1 MKNESV
7 VLYCQE
13 GSSDKE
19 YHAELKQEGEGW
31 IVNFA
36 YGKRGG
42 PLKTGCKT
50 CDPLPYEKAK
60 KSYDS
65 LVKSKKGKGYKP
77 NEGETSSINTVGEEK
92 VDSGIRPQLLNELT
106 EEEAIKFIHDD
117 SYCMQEKYDGE
128 RRMISI
134 GKDHITG
141 VNKKGLVVALSKEVV
156 EECEKITIP
165 HVLDGEDMGNVTM
178 IFDNILIGNIPYQ
191 LRYRLLQEYLFEN
204 NILKIVKTAWTTET
218 KQIMF
223 NRLKN
228 ERAEGVV
235 FKNIHALYSAG
246 RPASGGDQFKCK
258 FYETAS
264 CVVESVSSVKSS
276 IGLKVYDEL
285 GECVS
290 VGNATVYANSP
301 KLYVGDVVEVKY
313 LYYNEGGSLYQ
324 PILLKVRDDVDM
336 DECTLAKLKRKKD
349 VE

>member
-42 PLKTGCKT
+42 PLKIGCKT

-65 LVKSKKGKGYKP
+65 LVKSKRGKGYKP
-77 NEGETSSINTVGEEK
+77 NEGETSTINTVGDEK
-92 VDSGIRPQLLNELT
+92 IDSRIRPQLLNELT

-134 GKDHITG
+134 MPDGING
-141 VNKKGLVVALSKEVV
+141 VNKKGFVIPLRSEIEKECM
-156 EECEKITIP
+156 EFGQSHI
-165 HVLDGEDMGNVTM
+165 LDGEDMGGKVM
-178 IFDNILIGNIPYQ
+178 IFDDIYNIGKSYFS
-191 LRYRLLQEYLFEN
+191 RYNLLSNVIVNFSHLEL
-204 NILKIVKTAWTTET
+204 VKTAWDTNT
-218 KQIMF
+218 KKIMYA
-223 NRLKN
+223 RLKN

-235 FKNIHALYSAG
+235 FKNINATYSAG

-276 IGLKVYDEL
+276 IGLEVYDEL

-336 DECTLAKLKRKKD
+336 AECTLAKLKRKKD